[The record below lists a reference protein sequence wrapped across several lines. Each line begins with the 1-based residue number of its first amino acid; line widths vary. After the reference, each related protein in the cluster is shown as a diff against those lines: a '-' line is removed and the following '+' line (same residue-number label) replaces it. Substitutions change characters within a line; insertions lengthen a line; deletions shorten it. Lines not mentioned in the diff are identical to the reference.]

1 MDILTKNNLKSLMA
15 IRKGPCISIFM
26 PMHRSGP
33 ETQQDP
39 IQFKNL
45 LREAEEHLSAHG
57 LHAPEARGLLEPAAD
72 LLHNDLFREHQGD
85 GLALFLSPGL
95 FHYYVLP
102 LIFKKAAFIADR
114 FHIRPLLQFFSG
126 DGRFYVLALSQ
137 NKVRLLQGSHYSI
150 NEVDLTGVPENL
162 AQTLRDH
169 DSWKDLYMHSG
180 GSGGK
185 GQYPAI
191 AHGHELD
198 TKMNLLR
205 YFRQIDK
212 GLHDL
217 LKEERAPLLLAGV
230 DYLHS
235 IYAEVNTYPHLMNVG
250 LSGNPE
256 RLSSEELHEQA
267 WAIVMHSFQK
277 SRQEAMDRYKDLV
290 GSNRASN
297 STRKIVPASYDGK
310 IELLLISPDFQ
321 QWGIFNP
328 DTNEMLVHEK
338 EEPGDED
345 LFELVTSQTLLNK
358 GTVYLVQSAEMPD
371 PEPVAAVFRY

>member
-1 MDILTKNNLKSLMA
+1 MNALTKNNLKSLMR
-15 IRKGPCISIFM
+15 IRKGLCVSIFM
-26 PMHRSGP
+26 PMHRSGS

-57 LHAPEARGLLEPAAD
+57 IHAPEARGLLEPAAD
-72 LLHNDLFREHQGD
+72 LLHNGLFHEHQGD
-85 GLALFLSPGL
+85 GLALFLSPEL

-102 LIFKKAAFIADR
+102 FIFKKAVFVADR

-150 NEVDLTGVPENL
+150 NEVDLTDVPENL

-169 DSWKDLYMHSG
+169 DSWQDLYMHSG
-180 GSGGK
+180 GGGGK
-185 GQYPAI
+185 GQSPAI
-191 AHGHELD
+191 SHGHELD
-198 TKMNLLR
+198 TKMELLR

-230 DYLHS
+230 DFLHS
-235 IYAEVNTYPHLMNVG
+235 IYTEANTYPHLINAEI
-250 LSGNPE
+250 SGNPE
-256 RLSSEELHEQA
+256 RLSLEELHEQA
-267 WAIVMHSFQK
+267 WTVVFPYFQK
-277 SRQEAMDRYKDLV
+277 GKQEAMRRYQDFT
-290 GSNRASN
+290 GSDRASN
-297 STRKIVPASYDGK
+297 SIRKIVPASYDGK

-321 QWGIFNP
+321 QWGIFTP
-328 DTNEMLVHEK
+328 DTNELHVHEK

-358 GTVYLVQSAEMPD
+358 GTVYLVEPAEMPD

>member
-1 MDILTKNNLKSLMA
+1 M
-15 IRKGPCISIFM
+15 
-26 PMHRSGP
+26 
-33 ETQQDP
+33 
-39 IQFKNL
+39 
-45 LREAEEHLSAHG
+45 
-57 LHAPEARGLLEPAAD
+57 LEPAAD
-72 LLHNDLFREHQGD
+72 LLHKGLFREHPGD
-85 GLALFLSPGL
+85 GLALFLSPEL

-102 LIFKKAAFIADR
+102 FIFKKAVFVADR

-150 NEVDLTGVPENL
+150 NEVDLTGVPDNL
-162 AQTLRDH
+162 ARTLRDH

-191 AHGHELD
+191 AHGHEVD
-198 TKMNLLR
+198 AKMNLLR

-235 IYAEVNTYPHLMNVG
+235 IYAEGNTYPHLMNVG
-250 LSGNPE
+250 LTGNPE
-256 RLSSEELHEQA
+256 RLSLEELHEQA
-267 WAIVMHSFQK
+267 WATVMPHFQK
-277 SRQEAMDRYKDLV
+277 SRQEAMGRYKDLA
-290 GSNRASN
+290 GSNRAS
-297 STRKIVPASYDGK
+297 SSIGKAVPASFDGK
-310 IELLLISPDFQ
+310 IELLFISPDFQ
-321 QWGIFNP
+321 QWGIFDP
-328 DTNEMLVHEK
+328 DTNEIHVHEK

-345 LFELVTSQTLLNK
+345 LFELVTSQTLINK
-358 GTVYLVQSAEMPD
+358 GTVFLVKPEGIPD
-371 PEPVAAVFRY
+371 PGLVAAVFRY